1 MQIVDVLVNAVLAVL
16 RFVLRLLGLM
26 VALALV
32 LVIFVFVLIW
42 ALLRLLSGRR
52 PTINVSAHFSRVRS
66 FTDLGQGMSRRR
78 AWADDGSAGPSPTP
92 LLRRQPGD
100 VQDVQARELPPERGP
115 DKR

>member
-1 MQIVDVLVNAVLAVL
+1 MQIVDVLLNAVLAVL

-32 LVIFVFVLIW
+32 LVILFFVFIW

-52 PTINVSAHFSRVRS
+52 PTVNVSAHFSRVRS

-78 AWADDGSAGPSPTP
+78 TWADEGVGGPAP

-100 VQDVQARELPPERGP
+100 VQDVQARELPPERDP
-115 DKR
+115 NSR